1 MNRAP
6 RPAPGLRSSGGV
18 AHAPSRLTRGVI
30 LGIVGLVFAVPV
42 AAMAEFTLRRGL
54 AGGYD
59 LHRWTDLFQ
68 GGLTGE
74 YKPVLVALG
83 NSVGLAVGTV
93 AIVLLLL
100 VPTMLLVHIR
110 FPWLRRTLEI
120 VCILPISI
128 PAIVL
133 VVGLAPVF
141 SVVAAVVGSG
151 VWTLAFAYGITV
163 LPFAYRAIQANLDG
177 VDVRT
182 LSEAARTLGAG
193 WGGVLLRVLVPN
205 LRRGILAGA
214 FIAVAVVLGEFTIAS
229 LLNRVNLQTA
239 LVVVS
244 KNDPYTAVIL
254 SLIAL
259 FVAFLLLLAIGRLG
273 APRRAGGRRAARTA
287 STPAPPAPPAPSA
300 PAAPA
305 APTAPIV
312 PTHPTPSASGDRS

>member
-1 MNRAP
+1 M
-6 RPAPGLRSSGGV
+6 SGDTRV
-18 AHAPSRLTRGVI
+18 AHAPSRLTRGLI
-30 LGIVGLVFAVPV
+30 LGVVGLVFAVPIL
-42 AAMAEFTLRRGL
+42 AMVEFTLRRGL
-54 AGGYD
+54 VGGYD
-59 LHRWTDLFQ
+59 LHRWTELFQ

-83 NSVGLAVGTV
+83 NSVGLAIGTV
-93 AIVLLLL
+93 AIILLLL

-110 FPWLRRTLEI
+110 FPRLRRTLEI
-120 VCILPISI
+120 ICILPISI

-141 SVVAAVVGSG
+141 SVVARLVGSG
-151 VWTLAFAYGITV
+151 VWTLAFAYGVTV
-163 LPFAYRAIQANLDG
+163 LPFAYRAIQSNLDG

-193 WGGVLLRVLVPN
+193 WGSVLLRVLVPN

-259 FVAFLLLLAIGRLG
+259 FVAFLLLMAIGRLG
-273 APRRAGGRRAARTA
+273 APRRASRR
-287 STPAPPAPPAPSA
+287 TPPP
-300 PAAPA
+300 
-305 APTAPIV
+305 V
-312 PTHPTPSASGDRS
+312 PTPTGDRP

>member
-1 MNRAP
+1 MSA
-6 RPAPGLRSSGGV
+6 GYRSMGGV
-18 AHAPSRLTRGVI
+18 AHAPGRLARTLI
-30 LGIVGLVFAVPV
+30 LVLVGGIFAVPIL
-42 AAMAEFTLRRGL
+42 AMIEFTLRRGL
-54 AGGYD
+54 VGGYD
-59 LHRWTDLFQ
+59 FHRWTDLIQ

-74 YKPVLVALG
+74 YRPVLVALG

-93 AIVLLLL
+93 LIILVLL

-110 FPWLRRTLEI
+110 FPRMRRLLEI

-141 SVVAAVVGSG
+141 SVVARVFGSG
-151 VWTLAFAYGITV
+151 VWSLAFAYGITV
-163 LPFAYRAIQANLDG
+163 LPFAYRAIQSNLDG

-193 WGGVLLRVLVPN
+193 WGSVLLRVLVPN

-239 LVVVS
+239 LVVVG

-254 SLIAL
+254 SLVAL
-259 FVAFLLLLAIGRLG
+259 FVAFLLLIMIGRLG
-273 APRRAGGRRAARTA
+273 SERRPDAPTSPVAQTTTT
-287 STPAPPAPPAPSA
+287 TPI
-300 PAAPA
+300 
-305 APTAPIV
+305 APTAP
-312 PTHPTPSASGDRS
+312 TGDRP

>member
-1 MNRAP
+1 MQNGA
-6 RPAPGLRSSGGV
+6 
-18 AHAPSRLTRGVI
+18 AHAPGRLTRGLI
-30 LGIVGLVFAVPV
+30 LGAVGLVFAVPIL
-42 AAMAEFTLRRGL
+42 AMIEFTLRRGL
-54 AGGYD
+54 EGGYD
-59 LHRWTDLFQ
+59 THRWVELFAS
-68 GGLTGE
+68 GLTGP
-74 YKPVLVALG
+74 YAPVLVALG
-83 NSVGLAVGTV
+83 NSVGLAIGTV
-93 AIVLLLL
+93 AIVLVLL

-110 FPWLRRTLEI
+110 FPRLRRVLEI
-120 VCILPISI
+120 LCILPISI

-141 SVVAAVVGSG
+141 TVVARLVGSG
-151 VWTLAFAYGITV
+151 VWSLAFAYGITV

-193 WGGVLLRVLVPN
+193 WGSVLLGVLVPN
-205 LRRGILAGA
+205 LRRGILAGS

-259 FVAFLLLLAIGRLG
+259 FVAFLLLMAIGRLG
-273 APRRAGGRRAARTA
+273 APRRVPRRPRAPL
-287 STPAPPAPPAPSA
+287 TPTTTGAEP
-300 PAAPA
+300 
-305 APTAPIV
+305 
-312 PTHPTPSASGDRS
+312 

>member
-1 MNRAP
+1 MNAGYRTV
-6 RPAPGLRSSGGV
+6 GGV
-18 AHAPSRLTRGVI
+18 AHAPGRLTRI
-30 LGIVGLVFAVPV
+30 LILILVGGIFAVPIL
-42 AAMAEFTLRRGL
+42 AMIEFTLRRGL
-54 AGGYD
+54 VGGYD
-59 LHRWTDLFQ
+59 FHRWTDLIQ

-74 YKPVLVALG
+74 YRPVLVALG

-93 AIVLLLL
+93 LIILVLL

-110 FPWLRRTLEI
+110 FPRMRRLLEI

-141 SVVAAVVGSG
+141 SVVARVFGSG
-151 VWTLAFAYGITV
+151 VWSLAFAYGITV
-163 LPFAYRAIQANLDG
+163 LPFAYRAIQSNLDG

-193 WGGVLLRVLVPN
+193 WGSVLLRVLVPN

-239 LVVVS
+239 LVVVG

-254 SLIAL
+254 SLVAL
-259 FVAFLLLLAIGRLG
+259 FVAFLLLIVIGRLG
-273 APRRAGGRRAARTA
+273 SERRPADPTSPVAQTTT
-287 STPAPPAPPAPSA
+287 TPI
-300 PAAPA
+300 
-305 APTAPIV
+305 APTAP
-312 PTHPTPSASGDRS
+312 TGDRP

>member
-1 MNRAP
+1 MSG
-6 RPAPGLRSSGGV
+6 GLRSVGGV
-18 AHAPSRLTRGVI
+18 AHAPGRPARTLI
-30 LGIVGLVFAVPV
+30 LGLVGGIFAVPIL
-42 AAMAEFTLRRGL
+42 AMVEFTLRRGL

-59 LHRWTDLFQ
+59 VHRWTELLQ

-74 YKPVLVALG
+74 CRPVLVALG

-93 AIVLLLL
+93 LIVLVLL

-110 FPWLRRTLEI
+110 FPRLRRVLEI

-141 SVVAAVVGSG
+141 SVVARVFGSG
-151 VWTLAFAYGITV
+151 VWSLALAYGITV
-163 LPFAYRAIQANLDG
+163 LPFAYRAIQSNLDG

-182 LSEAARTLGAG
+182 LTEAARTLGAG
-193 WGGVLLRVLVPN
+193 WGSVLLRVLVPN

-239 LVVVS
+239 LVVVG

-259 FVAFLLLLAIGRLG
+259 FVAFLLLLVIGRLG
-273 APRRAGGRRAARTA
+273 APRGTSRRRRPISRAA
-287 STPAPPAPPAPSA
+287 S
-300 PAAPA
+300 
-305 APTAPIV
+305 
-312 PTHPTPSASGDRS
+312 PTPSPTATPTGARP

>member
-1 MNRAP
+1 MSRDAN
-6 RPAPGLRSSGGV
+6 V
-18 AHAPSRLTRGVI
+18 AHAPNRLVRGVI
-30 LGIVGLVFAVPV
+30 LGGVGLIFAVPIL
-42 AAMAEFTLRRGL
+42 AMLEFTLRRGL

-59 LHRWTDLFQ
+59 VARWAALFQ
-68 GGLTGE
+68 NGLTGE
-74 YKPVLVALG
+74 YRPVLVALG

-93 AIVLLLL
+93 LIVLVLL

-110 FPWLRRTLEI
+110 FPRLRRLLEI
-120 VCILPISI
+120 ICILPISI

-141 SVVAAVVGSG
+141 SLVAKLLGSG
-151 VWTLAFAYGITV
+151 VWSLAFAYGITV

-193 WGGVLLRVLVPN
+193 WGSVLLRVLVPN

-244 KNDPYTAVIL
+244 KNDPYSAVIL
-254 SLIAL
+254 SLLAL
-259 FVAFLLLLAIGRLG
+259 FVAFLLLLLIGRLG
-273 APRRAGGRRAARTA
+273 AERRPGPRRATHTDPPGRRG
-287 STPAPPAPPAPSA
+287 PGIAPNL
-300 PAAPA
+300 
-305 APTAPIV
+305 T
-312 PTHPTPSASGDRS
+312 PTPSLTPSAIPSGDRP

>member
-1 MNRAP
+1 MSA
-6 RPAPGLRSSGGV
+6 GYRSMGGV
-18 AHAPSRLTRGVI
+18 AHAPGRLARTLI
-30 LGIVGLVFAVPV
+30 LGLVGGIFAVPIL
-42 AAMAEFTLRRGL
+42 AMIEFTLRRGL
-54 AGGYD
+54 VGGYD
-59 LHRWTDLFQ
+59 FHRWTDLIQ

-74 YKPVLVALG
+74 YRPVLVALG

-93 AIVLLLL
+93 LIILVLL

-110 FPWLRRTLEI
+110 FPRMRRLLEI

-141 SVVAAVVGSG
+141 SVVARVFGSG
-151 VWTLAFAYGITV
+151 VWSLAFAYGITV
-163 LPFAYRAIQANLDG
+163 LPFAYRAIQSNLDG

-193 WGGVLLRVLVPN
+193 WGSVLLRVLVPN

-239 LVVVS
+239 LVVVG

-254 SLIAL
+254 SLVAL
-259 FVAFLLLLAIGRLG
+259 FVAFLLLIMIGRLG
-273 APRRAGGRRAARTA
+273 SERR
-287 STPAPPAPPAPSA
+287 
-300 PAAPA
+300 PA
-305 APTAPIV
+305 APTSPVAPTTTATPIA
-312 PTHPTPSASGDRS
+312 PTAPTGDRP

>member
-1 MNRAP
+1 MSGGFRTT
-6 RPAPGLRSSGGV
+6 GGV
-18 AHAPSRLTRGVI
+18 AHAPSRLTRGLI
-30 LGIVGLVFAVPV
+30 LGIVGLVFVVPIL
-42 AAMAEFTLRRGL
+42 AMVEFTLRRGL
-54 AGGYD
+54 VGGYD
-59 LHRWTDLFQ
+59 LHRWTELFQ

-83 NSVGLAVGTV
+83 NSVGLAIGTV
-93 AIVLLLL
+93 AIILLLL

-110 FPWLRRTLEI
+110 FPRLRRALEI
-120 VCILPISI
+120 ICILPISI

-141 SVVAAVVGSG
+141 SVVARLVGSG
-151 VWTLAFAYGITV
+151 VWTLAFAYGVTV
-163 LPFAYRAIQANLDG
+163 LPFAYRAIQSNLDG

-193 WGGVLLRVLVPN
+193 WGSVLLRVLVPN

-259 FVAFLLLLAIGRLG
+259 FVAFLLLMAIGRLG
-273 APRRAGGRRAARTA
+273 APRRASRR
-287 STPAPPAPPAPSA
+287 TPPP
-300 PAAPA
+300 
-305 APTAPIV
+305 V
-312 PTHPTPSASGDRS
+312 PTPTGDRP

>member
-1 MNRAP
+1 MSRDAT
-6 RPAPGLRSSGGV
+6 V
-18 AHAPSRLTRGVI
+18 AHAPNRLVRGVI
-30 LGIVGLVFAVPV
+30 LGGVGLIFAVPIL
-42 AAMAEFTLRRGL
+42 AMLEFTLRRGL

-59 LHRWTDLFQ
+59 VARWAALFQ
-68 GGLTGE
+68 NGLTGE
-74 YKPVLVALG
+74 YRPVLVALG

-93 AIVLLLL
+93 LIVLVLL

-110 FPWLRRTLEI
+110 FPRLRRLLEI
-120 VCILPISI
+120 ICILPISI

-141 SVVAAVVGSG
+141 SGVAKLLGSG
-151 VWTLAFAYGITV
+151 VWSLAFAYGITV

-193 WGGVLLRVLVPN
+193 WGSVLLRVLVPN

-244 KNDPYTAVIL
+244 KNDPYSAVIL
-254 SLIAL
+254 SLLAL
-259 FVAFLLLLAIGRLG
+259 FVAFLLLLLIGRLG
-273 APRRAGGRRAARTA
+273 AERRPGPRRATRTDPPGRRG
-287 STPAPPAPPAPSA
+287 PGIAPNL
-300 PAAPA
+300 
-305 APTAPIV
+305 T
-312 PTHPTPSASGDRS
+312 PTPSLTPSAIPSGDRP

>member
-1 MNRAP
+1 MTA
-6 RPAPGLRSSGGV
+6 GVRSVRGV
-18 AHAPSRLTRGVI
+18 AHAPGRASRLLI
-30 LGIVGLVFAVPV
+30 LGVVGLVFAVPIL
-42 AAMAEFTLRRGL
+42 AMIEFTLRRGL
-54 AGGYD
+54 AGGHD
-59 LHRWTDLFQ
+59 VQRWTLLFQ
-68 GGLTGE
+68 NGLTGE
-74 YKPVLVALG
+74 YAPVLAALA

-93 AIVLLLL
+93 VIVLVLL

-110 FPWLRRTLEI
+110 FPRLRRTLEI
-120 VCILPISI
+120 LCILPISI

-141 SVVAAVVGSG
+141 SVLARFVGSG

-193 WGGVLLRVLVPN
+193 WGSVLLRVLVPN

-259 FVAFLLLLAIGRLG
+259 LVAFGLLMAIGRLG
-273 APRRAGGRRAARTA
+273 APRRTPRRRALTA
-287 STPAPPAPPAPSA
+287 PSTPAPT
-300 PAAPA
+300 
-305 APTAPIV
+305 PT
-312 PTHPTPSASGDRS
+312 GDRP

>member
-1 MNRAP
+1 MSGGFRTT
-6 RPAPGLRSSGGV
+6 GGV
-18 AHAPSRLTRGVI
+18 AHAPSRFVRGLI
-30 LGIVGLVFAVPV
+30 LGVVGLVFVVPFV
-42 AAMAEFTLRRGL
+42 AMVEFTLRRGL
-54 AGGYD
+54 VGGYD
-59 LHRWTDLFQ
+59 LHRWTELFQ

-83 NSVGLAVGTV
+83 NSVGLALGTV
-93 AIVLLLL
+93 AIILLLL

-110 FPWLRRTLEI
+110 FRRLRRALEI
-120 VCILPISI
+120 ICILPISI

-141 SVVAAVVGSG
+141 SVVARLVGSG

-193 WGGVLLRVLVPN
+193 WGSVLLRVLVPN

-259 FVAFLLLLAIGRLG
+259 LVAFALLMAIGRLG
-273 APRRAGGRRAARTA
+273 APRRSRTRRAVTA
-287 STPAPPAPPAPSA
+287 SPPQTATPTLT
-300 PAAPA
+300 
-305 APTAPIV
+305 PT
-312 PTHPTPSASGDRS
+312 GDRP